1 MKGDEWDPYNERIV
15 GRRRPDS
22 VVVDWT
28 NKDKELFV
36 LEFQRTSNQSQ
47 IKDEITANDE
57 NLGARA
63 NSLVIG
69 TAVITHI
76 HGST

>member
-1 MKGDEWDPYNERIV
+1 MKGDEWDPYNERIF

-28 NKDKELFV
+28 NKELFV

-47 IKDEITANDE
+47 IKDEITANGE
-57 NLGARA
+57 NLGSRA

-69 TAVITHI
+69 TAVITHM